1 MGRIQ
6 IFLQKLEK
14 TTAAAAFAEA
24 GEHESARQFLSDFKN
39 ARKKVL
45 LGTDHMEPDLKIVNY
60 ALSLCQRMGAGLEIF
75 HVVPSV
81 FCGSKSTGTGTSV
94 GSDPAFAAF
103 NKKMAAL
110 GVAYQPVCSD
120 RGLVREI
127 SDHVATHRQIM
138 CVVVSP
144 AHAAETSQ
152 TKRDGRTIGEW
163 FQELSCPVLFYSNYQ
178 KV

>member
-6 IFLQKLEK
+6 DFLHQLEQ
-14 TTAAAAFAEA
+14 TMAAAAFAEV
-24 GEHESARQFLSDFKN
+24 GEHESARQFLRDFKN
-39 ARKKVL
+39 ARQKVL
-45 LGTDHMEPDLKIVNY
+45 LGTDHLEPDLKIVNY

-75 HVVPSV
+75 HVVPSTL
-81 FCGSKSTGTGTSV
+81 CRGAAAGASV
-94 GSDPAFAAF
+94 VADPAFASF
-103 NKKMAAL
+103 NKKMASL
-110 GVAYQPVCSD
+110 GVAYLPVCSD

-127 SDHVATHRQIM
+127 SDHVATHRQIV

-163 FQELSCPVLFYSNYQ
+163 FQELSCPVLFYSNLH

>member
-6 IFLQKLEK
+6 DFLQQLEQ
-14 TTAAAAFAEA
+14 TMAAAAFAEA
-24 GEHESARQFLSDFKN
+24 GEHESARQFLNEFKDG
-39 ARKKVL
+39 RKKVL

-60 ALSLCQRMGAGLEIF
+60 ALSLCRRMGAGLEIF
-75 HVVPSV
+75 HVVPSAL
-81 FCGSKSTGTGTSV
+81 CGKSVDVVALAAG
-94 GSDPAFAAF
+94 DPAFAAF

-127 SDHVATHRQIM
+127 LDHVAAHRQVM

-152 TKRDGRTIGEW
+152 AKRDGRTIGEW
-163 FQELSCPVLFYSNYQ
+163 FQELSCPVLFYSNLH

>member
-6 IFLQKLEK
+6 DFLHKLEQ
-14 TTAAAAFAEA
+14 TMAAAAFAEA
-24 GEHESARQFLSDFKN
+24 GEHESARQFLNDFKN

-45 LGTDHMEPDLKIVNY
+45 LGTDHLEPDLKIVNY

-75 HVVPSV
+75 HVVPSAL
-81 FCGSKSTGTGTSV
+81 CGKGVGPGASV
-94 GSDPAFAAF
+94 AEDPAFAAF
-103 NKKMAAL
+103 NKKMATL

-152 TKRDGRTIGEW
+152 TKRDGRTIGGW
-163 FQELSCPVLFYSNYQ
+163 FQELSCPVLFYSNYH

>member
-1 MGRIQ
+1 MGKIQ
-6 IFLQKLEK
+6 DFLQKLEQ
-14 TTAAAAFAEA
+14 TMAAAAFAEA
-24 GEHESARQFLSDFKN
+24 GEHESARQFLNDFKN
-39 ARKKVL
+39 SRKKVL
-45 LGTDHMEPDLKIVNY
+45 LGTDHLEPDLKIVNY

-75 HVVPSV
+75 HVVPSSLCKGV
-81 FCGSKSTGTGTSV
+81 DLGASV
-94 GSDPAFAAF
+94 AGEPAFAAF
-103 NKKMAAL
+103 NKKMATL

-127 SDHVATHRQIM
+127 SDHVATCRQVV

-163 FQELSCPVLFYSNYQ
+163 FQELSCPVLFYSNQQ